1 PDVLSNKHAWI
12 NEPMIYLKALMVFK
26 FIVVGLSILCSNS
39 KKIEQP
45 AKFGIWML
53 CSLLISGYGNSFS
66 LLLLL
71 LPTVYFYSTIKPFSA
86 GHTFYILLI
95 LVAVNLPFYWFSQ
108 YFILF
113 KFPRMFAMI
122 GLFLTLIYFSGITIK
137 RQYLFIL
144 LLVCFIPIKA
154 QKYPQNY
161 FFKKEEALLVYDF
174 EVSEN
179 HLLIHY
185 FDLNGPSSKEVPID
199 FLVEEVKCYQRPLRS
214 LGNSQLKAC
223 DLNDSLTL
231 YLTDENRGVGFYTLR
246 KVERGITT
254 LTE

>member
-1 PDVLSNKHAWI
+1 
-12 NEPMIYLKALMVFK
+12 
-26 FIVVGLSILCSNS
+26 
-39 KKIEQP
+39 
-45 AKFGIWML
+45 
-53 CSLLISGYGNSFS
+53 
-66 LLLLL
+66 
-71 LPTVYFYSTIKPFSA
+71 
-86 GHTFYILLI
+86 
-95 LVAVNLPFYWFSQ
+95 
-108 YFILF
+108 
-113 KFPRMFAMI
+113 MFAMI